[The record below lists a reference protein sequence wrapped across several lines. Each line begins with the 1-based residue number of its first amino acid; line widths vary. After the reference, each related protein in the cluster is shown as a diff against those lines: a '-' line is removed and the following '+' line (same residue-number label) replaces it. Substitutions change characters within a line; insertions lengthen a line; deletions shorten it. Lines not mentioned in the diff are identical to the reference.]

1 MFDAANMLDTSKLR
15 EFKRSYRR
23 RIDAIIDTELQ
34 DSDQEKEFDRI
45 TNAGYTDFDGTS
57 EDYWELNTIYNSQM
71 EPEPRAITYLYDAR
85 ERFLR
90 DFYNYYVMRWC
101 TWQSGGGNFPSLYMD
116 DRTKLDNRNV
126 ICMNEMLE
134 FFEHIANDTIAWH
147 EILDNSGYYELDQG
161 VKNRVFGAVCNASY
175 VKEQIENILK

>member
-1 MFDAANMLDTSKLR
+1 MFDAANMLDASKLR

-34 DSDQEKEFDRI
+34 DSDQETELDRI
-45 TNAGYTDFDGTS
+45 TNAGYDDFDGTS

-101 TWQSGGGNFPSLYMD
+101 TWQSGGGGIFPLCTWMTEP
-116 DRTKLDNRNV
+116 R
-126 ICMNEMLE
+126 
-134 FFEHIANDTIAWH
+134 
-147 EILDNSGYYELDQG
+147 
-161 VKNRVFGAVCNASY
+161 
-175 VKEQIENILK
+175 